1 MVKIWGLPSLKTV
14 KHSIFSIIVLIAL
27 AAIFLLF
34 RTEPNF
40 WFLIGGVVVVFVLVT
55 AYGSVQIQ
63 ANYFVDSINHGENT
77 GIALTFDDGPDPN
90 ITPQILKI
98 LEQHNLTG
106 TFFIIGKK
114 ADTHPELLKEIH
126 QKGHIIGNHSFSHS
140 PYLPFFSTNKLK
152 ADIQHCSDI
161 IKTLTG
167 SETQLFRPPFGV
179 TNPRYAKMLKQLELQ
194 SIGWNIRSLDTIF
207 KSPKQLFKRITK
219 KIEKGSILLFHDTQ
233 QVTLQTLPELIRY
246 CEEEGI
252 KILPLDKLINKQ
264 PYEKK

>member
-1 MVKIWGLPSLKTV
+1 M

-34 RTEPNF
+34 RTEPYL
-40 WFLIGGVVVVFVLVT
+40 WFLMGGVALIFVLVT
-55 AYGSVQIQ
+55 AYGSIQVQ

-90 ITPQILKI
+90 FTPQILEI
-98 LEQHNLTG
+98 LEQHNLIG

-114 ADTHPELLKEIH
+114 AESYPEILKEIH

-140 PYLPFFSTNKLK
+140 PYLPFFSTSKLK
-152 ADIQHCSDI
+152 ADIQHCTDI

-167 SETQLFRPPFGV
+167 REIQLFRPPFGV
-179 TNPRYAKMLKQLELQ
+179 TNPRYGKALKQLELQ
-194 SIGWNIRSLDTIF
+194 SIGWNIRSFDTIF
-207 KSPKQLFKRITK
+207 KNPKQLFKRVSQ
-219 KIEKGSILLFHDTQ
+219 KIEKGNILLFHDTQ

-246 CEEEGI
+246 CDEEGI
-252 KILPLDKLINKQ
+252 KILPLHKLINKH